1 MAIYLNGKAY
11 DVIVGLDV
19 DKRSYSV
26 TCLGEDGLKKQL
38 RMPASSD
45 KLLNYAR
52 NQFGGKRLLFA
63 YEAGPTGWG
72 LFDDLKK
79 SGEDCFMIHPAAMS
93 VPSNQIVKNNRLDSE
108 RIAEQVKGGL
118 VGSIRV
124 PSESYRSLRH
134 FVSLRHDC
142 AATQK
147 AFKQKIRALL
157 LFENL
162 AHLLP
167 DADKAWNQHYRNTL
181 TQIPLKPAAAYKMK
195 SYAEDLELSRK
206 KLLEVQ
212 KEVRKFCTED
222 SLIKK
227 NLLLLES
234 IPGIGKVIAPTLL
247 ARIGDP
253 ADLKNVRELG
263 GFCGLVPREKSTGDT
278 VRRGSI
284 SHQGDRVLR
293 GLLIEG
299 AWVAIRKDKELCEFY
314 HRIKTKREKQGGPQI
329 AITAVARKL
338 TNRIYVV
345 LKEQRNYVVR

>member
-1 MAIYLNGKAY
+1 MGIYLNGKVY

-19 DKRSYSV
+19 DRRSYSV
-26 TCLGEDGLKKQL
+26 TCLKEDGSKNQL
-38 RMPASSD
+38 RIPASSA
-45 KLLNYAR
+45 KLLNYTH
-52 NQFGGKRLLFA
+52 NLFEGKRLLFA

-79 SGEDCFMIHPAAMS
+79 NQHDCLMIHPASMA
-93 VPSNQIVKNNRLDSE
+93 VPANRIVKNNRLDSE
-108 RIAEQVKGGL
+108 HIAEQVKAGIMTG
-118 VGSIRV
+118 IRV
-124 PSESYRSLRH
+124 PSESYRGLRH
-134 FVSLRHDC
+134 LISLRHDC

-167 DADKAWNQHYRNTL
+167 DADKAWNQHYRSTL

-195 SYAEDLELSRK
+195 SYAEDLEFSRK

-212 KEVRKFCTED
+212 KEVRRFCTED
-222 SLIKK
+222 LLIKK

-253 ADLKNVRELG
+253 ADLRNVRELG
-263 GFCGLVPREKSTGDT
+263 GFCGLVPRENSTGDK
-278 VRRGSI
+278 VHRGSI

-293 GLLIEG
+293 SLLIEG

-314 HRIKTKREKQGGPQI
+314 HRIKSKREKQGGSQI

-338 TNRIYVV
+338 TARIYVV
-345 LKEQRNYVVR
+345 LKEQREYIVR